1 MDIEEFEKQVPP
13 KAKRSRLEPFAAQ
26 IFALKA
32 KGYTN
37 EQVRDWLASNSEKV
51 SVEGVRKF
59 IKSREND
66 QPAATGVS
74 TGAPPTPTPP
84 KAAAKPAPAAPVT
97 MPERINPTAA
107 NVGDNSSAG
116 NTPVVGEDAK
126 KARDERIEKFV
137 PSKPGPSDR
146 MKKLID

>member
-37 EQVRDWLASNSEKV
+37 EQVRDWLASNGEKV

-74 TGAPPTPTPP
+74 TGATPSPTPP
-84 KAAAKPAPAAPVT
+84 KAATAAPKPKKEDPLSKNT
-97 MPERINPTAA
+97 GFDFKGTQN
-107 NVGDNSSAG
+107 G
-116 NTPVVGEDAK
+116 ND
-126 KARDERIEKFV
+126 
-137 PSKPGPSDR
+137 
-146 MKKLID
+146 LI